1 MTGNKSRRE
10 TLKNEIDR
18 SRQALPM
25 YENIPEGKLATDILT
40 SNISIANRM
49 LKSGTNDDIDRY
61 VNHLR
66 YINAKVL

>member
-1 MTGNKSRRE
+1 
-10 TLKNEIDR
+10 
-18 SRQALPM
+18 M